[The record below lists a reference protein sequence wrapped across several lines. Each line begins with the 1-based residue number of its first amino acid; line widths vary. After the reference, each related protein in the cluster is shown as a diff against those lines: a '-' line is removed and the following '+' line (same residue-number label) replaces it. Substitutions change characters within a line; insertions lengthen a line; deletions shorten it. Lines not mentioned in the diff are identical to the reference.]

1 MSKKKSLNKIGLTF
15 ALGAWANGGVIHQP
29 VARSAAQCYAEV
41 GAGSIPGMAGA
52 AGL

>member
-29 VARSAAQCYAEV
+29 VARPAAQCYAEV